1 MKKLFIVL
9 FALMA
14 SGLFAEWICDVQ
26 TDQITD
32 ESRVVFI
39 YTEGGILAPV
49 LIMRFQQGELD
60 AYINWSQYFSDRAKN
75 DVIVRFDKNQPITL
89 STALS
94 TDSTATFF
102 LQSSLV
108 LSEMLKAE
116 SAVFRAVPYR
126 ESPVTI
132 IVPLSEFKR
141 LYEQHKGLIK

>member
-14 SGLFAEWICDVQ
+14 SGLFAEWICDVN
-26 TDQITD
+26 TDPITD

-39 YTEGGILAPV
+39 YTEGGILDPV
-49 LIMRFQQGELD
+49 FIMRFQQGDLD
-60 AYINWSQYFSDRAKN
+60 AYINWSQYFSDRDRN

-89 STALS
+89 PTALS

-102 LQSSLV
+102 QQSSLV

-132 IVPLSEFKR
+132 IVPLSEFKC
-141 LYEQHKGLIK
+141 LYEQYNGLIK

>member
-1 MKKLFIVL
+1 MKKLFIIL

-14 SGLFAEWICDVQ
+14 SGLFAEWICDVN
-26 TDQITD
+26 TDPITD

-39 YTEGGILAPV
+39 YTEGSILDPV
-49 LIMRFQQGELD
+49 FIMRFQQGDLD
-60 AYINWSQYFSDRAKN
+60 AYINWSQYFSDRDRN

-89 STALS
+89 PTALS

-102 LQSSLV
+102 QQSSLV

>member
-26 TDQITD
+26 TDPITD

-60 AYINWSQYFSDRAKN
+60 AYIKWSQYFSDRDRN

-89 STALS
+89 PTALS

-102 LQSSLV
+102 QQSSLV

-132 IVPLSEFKR
+132 IVPLSDFKR
-141 LYEQHKGLIK
+141 LYEQYKGLIK